1 METATG
7 GGGRWTTPLSLLSMQ
22 GNSQVKK
29 KKKKMESVE
38 SHDHLFSEGTWNKKQ
53 KTNYETTDAI
63 IFVEVAPWL
72 TLSSELAVWTIKKAE
87 E

>member
-1 METATG
+1 
-7 GGGRWTTPLSLLSMQ
+7 MQ

-63 IFVEVAPWL
+63 IFVEVAP
-72 TLSSELAVWTIKKAE
+72 
-87 E
+87 